1 MKNDINTMQKTSSDR
16 PFRPLTPLEKEGV
29 MIAEFM
35 GLRYETRNYFG
46 GDFQPDE
53 NGFDTYSRNS
63 IMTGTYYD
71 GKQTLMYVSQIEY
84 HTSWDWLMPVVD
96 KIYSIELDVDFF
108 NSINLESTYKK
119 VVEFIKEHNQN
130 N

>member
-1 MKNDINTMQKTSSDR
+1 
-16 PFRPLTPLEKEGV
+16 

-46 GDFQPDE
+46 GDSQPDE

-84 HTSWDWLMPVVD
+84 HTSWDWLMPVID
-96 KIYSIELDVDFF
+96 KIYSIDIDVDFF

-119 VVEFIKEHNQN
+119 VVEFIKRNR
-130 N
+130 